1 MMKKLYFYSSRS
13 SQGQWRWKTRG
24 GAADVCGVCDAGWAV
39 QLLSRTGSCE
49 LARFGLIILLGTDV
63 ARVDTSLYIVQ
74 TEAGVSSGGVWS
86 AGVATVKTN
95 SPQQSVY
102 LNHHIELLTLDHLPE
117 PDQ

>member
-49 LARFGLIILLGTDV
+49 LARFGLIVLLGTDV

-74 TEAGVSSGGVWS
+74 TEAGVSSGGVWCGHS
-86 AGVATVKTN
+86 EDKLS
-95 SPQQSVY
+95 SPVC
-102 LNHHIELLTLDHLPE
+102 LPE
-117 PDQ
+117 PSGRVTYT